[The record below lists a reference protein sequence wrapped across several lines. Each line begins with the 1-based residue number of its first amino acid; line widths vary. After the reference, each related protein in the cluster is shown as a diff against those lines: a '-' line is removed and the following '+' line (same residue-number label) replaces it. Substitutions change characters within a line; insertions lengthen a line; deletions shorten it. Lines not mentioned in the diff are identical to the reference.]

1 MAGFSSIIGQDQAT
15 AMLQHSLDSGII
27 SHAYLFIGPPGVGK
41 QKTARTF
48 IDLLLKQEDSEAGI
62 YLREGIHPDLMEI
75 RIPENRTRISKEQIS
90 GEMIPWLAMKP
101 YRAKHRIVLIH
112 DSHLMSVEAAN
123 ALLKTLEEPPEYA
136 LLILLNDTSEML
148 ETIVSRCQLLRFY
161 PLESQEIEKI
171 LIDQG
176 VDAQQASRAARLSQ
190 GSLGDAW
197 LFSQEENWPER
208 WHQTLRL
215 LQGLSSGETI
225 KVLEAAALMEKELEL
240 NVRLMETIIR
250 DRLILQYSDQDNM
263 LLFPENKDMYKQIP
277 PLNPEQV
284 RRGWERISQIKNY
297 SRYHVN
303 RSLIAVN
310 IAYEWL
316 HLLQPSNLRA
326 QGTRNQRR

>member
-15 AMLQHSLDSGII
+15 AMLQHSLDSGTI

-41 QKTARTF
+41 KKTAKTF
-48 IDLLLKQEDSEAGI
+48 INLLLEQEDSEAGI

-90 GEMIPWLAMKP
+90 REMIPWLAMKP

-112 DSHLMSVEAAN
+112 DSHLMSMEAAN

-136 LLILLNDTSEML
+136 LLILLNDTSEIL

-161 PLESQEIEKI
+161 PLRSQEIEKV
-171 LIDQG
+171 LTDQG
-176 VDAQQASRAARLSQ
+176 INAEQAWRAARLSQ
-190 GSLGDAW
+190 GSLGEAW
-197 LFSQEENWPER
+197 LFSQEENWSER
-208 WHQTLRL
+208 WEKTLSL
-215 LQGLSSGETI
+215 LQGLSSGEPI

-250 DRLILQYSDQDNM
+250 DRLILQYSDQDDM
-263 LLFPENKDMYKQIP
+263 LLFPENKDNYIQVP
-277 PLNPEQV
+277 HLNPEQV
-284 RRGWERISQIKNY
+284 RSGWEKINQIKNY

-316 HLLQPSNLRA
+316 HLLQPSTLR
-326 QGTRNQRR
+326 T